1 MSQDE
6 TDSTAEDETDS
17 AAEREP
23 LAPRTI
29 TDRFADLEVGDVV
42 TFNDRERSYEVVDT
56 STYSVTVADP
66 DGTHITL
73 SQNLQTGG
81 WVVHEEVWWID
92 TKESDD

>member
-1 MSQDE
+1 MTEDKP
-6 TDSTAEDETDS
+6 DSP
-17 AAEREP
+17 AEREP

-29 TDRFADLEVGDVV
+29 TNRFADLEIGDVV
-42 TFNDRERSYEVVDT
+42 TFNDREQAYEVIDT
-56 STYSVTVADP
+56 SKYSVTVADP

-92 TKESDD
+92 SRESDG